1 VDAQVRQGRDYAV
14 CVDGNSFVGRD
25 GLPVGT
31 PVVPGAEDGY
41 FSAEDYRILKESRG
55 DGSEETRSLVRTRDG
70 VIVIRRQETPNGPRY
85 QVMDHRAR
93 RHDGTVI
100 IVPQQ

>member
-1 VDAQVRQGRDYAV
+1 MRFALMAILLWAGTAWAQPAGAP
-14 CVDGNSFVGRD
+14 
-25 GLPVGT
+25 PVGT